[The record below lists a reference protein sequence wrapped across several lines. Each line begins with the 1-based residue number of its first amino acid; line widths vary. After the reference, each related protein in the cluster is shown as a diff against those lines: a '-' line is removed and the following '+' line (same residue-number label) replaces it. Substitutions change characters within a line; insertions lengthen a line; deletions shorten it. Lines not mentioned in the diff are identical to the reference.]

1 MNDTSNTQTKS
12 NRRLYIY
19 LAITAILLLGAC
31 IGSYCYLK
39 ISANSVL
46 DTISQIETDVLA
58 DDWQQAGEEY
68 HNARHIWN
76 SHKNFWQCFLIHQE
90 IDDIER
96 SFMQLQGFLETQDTA
111 QSLSSLYELSYSIDH
126 VPDTE
131 RISFYNIL

>member
-1 MNDTSNTQTKS
+1 MNYTSNTQTKS

-39 ISANSVL
+39 ISADSVINV
-46 DTISQIETDVLA
+46 ISQVETAVLA
-58 DDWQQAGEEY
+58 DDWQQADEKFQ
-68 HNARHIWN
+68 NAQAIWN
-76 SHKNFWQCFLIHQE
+76 NHKNFWQCFLLHQE
-90 IDDIER
+90 IDNIEI
-96 SFMQLQGFLETQDTA
+96 SFKQLQGFLETRDTA